1 MYTATT
7 TEESHSVHT
16 SSSSSITTNGIHRL
30 LLLRPIIPSPFS
42 YTLPIEQ
49 QQQQW
54 QQQQQDDYSIHFD
67 LTQQQQQTS
76 NDYIEQ

>member
-16 SSSSSITTNGIHRL
+16 SSSITTNGIHRL
-30 LLLRPIIPSPFS
+30 LLILRPIIPSPFS
-42 YTLPIEQ
+42 YTLPLEQ

>member
-16 SSSSSITTNGIHRL
+16 SSSITTNGIHRLL

-42 YTLPIEQ
+42 YTLPLEQQ

-54 QQQQQDDYSIHFD
+54 QQQQQDDYSIHLD
-67 LTQQQQQTS
+67 LTQQQTS